1 MPNARSAGYLCVC
14 VCVCVCGVYVLRM
27 YMCMSICVCVC
38 VCVCVYRY
46 TYRRCSCAN
55 FSWERTNVVRG
66 VTSNCWKG
74 ALARRCD
81 LGLRG

>member
-38 VCVCVYRY
+38 VCVCVYIDTHIGAVRAR
-46 TYRRCSCAN
+46 TSLGSGPTLCAV
-55 FSWERTNVVRG
+55 SHQIVGRVLLHAG
-66 VTSNCWKG
+66 VI
-74 ALARRCD
+74 
-81 LGLRG
+81 